1 MKKELTKLEA
11 EEMVY
16 WLGTLATKT
25 IKLKF
30 RSLHPHNKSDILHT
44 PWWIQVAGCWLSQ
57 ENKSPRSERDLDSMQ
72 ESVTG
77 KPLDGQF

>member
-30 RSLHPHNKSDILHT
+30 RSLHPHNKPDILHT
-44 PWWIQVAGCWLSQ
+44 P
-57 ENKSPRSERDLDSMQ
+57 
-72 ESVTG
+72 
-77 KPLDGQF
+77 